1 MHPREERL
9 LPNRDGFAA
18 DPFGYAALGWHR
30 WALAQ
35 EIAGFP
41 TDLERPPTAQDLKS
55 PVLWLSQAHALSEA
69 ATIVIRSHPNL
80 EQMPVLTRG
89 VCDSQYCA
97 VGLMLVGY
105 SLEVCLKAMLIIRKG
120 IEAFTT
126 EEQRFRHHRLEKLAD
141 FVPGLSEKDQAILR
155 LLTDF
160 VMWAGRD
167 PDPGSGR
174 EQAADAIFTVS
185 EKYEIAGRDLF
196 DLASRVMRHASS
208 EIDASDQSPLSN
220 RGDR

>member
-1 MHPREERL
+1 MHPFQAHL
-9 LPNRDGFAA
+9 LPNPQGFAA
-18 DPFGYAALGWHR
+18 DPFGYAALAWHR

-41 TDLERPPTAQDLKS
+41 AGDPERPPTAEDLKS

-69 ATIVIRSHPNL
+69 AVIVLRSRPNL
-80 EQMPVLTRG
+80 DHMPLFTRG
-89 VCDSQYCA
+89 VCDSQYRA

-120 IEAFTT
+120 VEAFTA
-126 EEQRFRHHRLEKLAD
+126 EERQFRHHRLVELAA
-141 FVPGLSEKDQAILR
+141 FVPDLSEKDRAILT

-160 VMWAGRD
+160 VMWAGRY

-174 EQAADAIFTVS
+174 ETAAEEIFTKS
-185 EKYEIAGRDLF
+185 EKYQIAGRDLF
-196 DLASRVMRHASS
+196 DLARRVMQRATM
-208 EIDASDQSPLSN
+208 EIDASERSPKAS
-220 RGDR
+220 

>member
-1 MHPREERL
+1 MHPLEKHL
-9 LPNRDGFAA
+9 LPSRDGFAS
-18 DPFGYAALGWHR
+18 DPFGYAALAWHR

-35 EIAGFP
+35 AITGFP
-41 TDLERPPTAQDLKS
+41 ADPERPPTAQDLKS

-69 ATIVIRSHPNL
+69 ATIVLRSQPNL
-80 EQMPVLTRG
+80 DHMPVLTRG

-120 IEAFTT
+120 TDVFTA
-126 EEQRFRHHRLEKLAD
+126 EESQFRHHRLEKLAG
-141 FVPGLSEKDQAILR
+141 FVPNLSEKDQAILR

-160 VMWAGRD
+160 VMWAGRY

-174 EQAADAIFTVS
+174 EHAADAVFAVS
-185 EKYEIAGRDLF
+185 EKYQIAGRDLF
-196 DLASRVMRHASS
+196 DLASRVMRHATT
-208 EIDASDQSPLSN
+208 EIDASEKSSAAS
-220 RGDR
+220 